1 MELSRRLQAV
11 ANLISEH
18 VTVADIG
25 CDHGYIPIYLF
36 QTRKSP
42 KVLAL
47 DVNEGPLK
55 RAKEHIAVHGL
66 SIDTRLSDGVKELC
80 PGEVE
85 CVVIAGMGG
94 ALTIRI
100 MEDGELIF
108 RNLKEFILQ
117 PQSEIYKVRQYLCM
131 KGYRIIEEDMVLE
144 DNKFYPMM
152 KVINGTAPKY
162 NNLELLYG
170 PLLLEQKHP
179 VLKTFLEKEKKK
191 RSKIKET
198 IIKEA
203 GEHNKTRIREIE
215 SELEE
220 IEYALQRYY

>member
-179 VLKTFLEKEKKK
+179 VLKTFLEKEKKNM
-191 RSKIKET
+191 T
-198 IIKEA
+198 A
-203 GEHNKTRIREIE
+203 
-215 SELEE
+215 
-220 IEYALQRYY
+220 